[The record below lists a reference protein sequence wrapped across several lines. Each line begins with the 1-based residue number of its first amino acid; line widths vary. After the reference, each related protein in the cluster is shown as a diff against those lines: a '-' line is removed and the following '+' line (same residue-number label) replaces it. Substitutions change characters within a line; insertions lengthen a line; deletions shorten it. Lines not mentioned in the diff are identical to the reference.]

1 MTLRLVRLKMTFR
14 LSLQRDILVYFI
26 IAILSHLL
34 EFDVILH
41 RWVKDY
47 KGLHYVSKQIASYH
61 LLSLI

>member
-34 EFDVILH
+34 EFDVILQ
-41 RWVKDY
+41 RWAKDY
-47 KGLHYVSKQIASYH
+47 QGLHYVSKQI
-61 LLSLI
+61 